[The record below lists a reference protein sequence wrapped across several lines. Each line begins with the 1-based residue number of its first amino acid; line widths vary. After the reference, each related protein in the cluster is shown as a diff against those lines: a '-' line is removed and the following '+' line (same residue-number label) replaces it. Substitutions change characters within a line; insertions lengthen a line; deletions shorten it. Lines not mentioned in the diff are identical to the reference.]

1 MAIKQLTIPMFPL
14 GMLLLPGETKMLHI
28 FEERYKQLVSDCLA
42 NQAHFGIP
50 YSSNKLFGDFGIEV
64 KINSVVKRYENGEFD
79 ILVEG
84 VRIFKLVEY
93 SAVLSPKL
101 YGAGVVTLL
110 EEIKESPSV
119 KLQELIKEYLW
130 LSQQNTVPIDAYD
143 HATVY
148 HIARLLDLSYAE
160 KYELIKLPTV
170 FEKENYV
177 IQKIKLFSFILN
189 AENELKSKFVLN

>member
-28 FEERYKQLVSDCLA
+28 FEDKYKQLVSDCLA

-50 YSSNKLFGDFGIEV
+50 YSSNKRFGDFGIEV
-64 KINSVVKRYENGEFD
+64 KINSVVKSYETGEFD

-84 VRIFKLVEY
+84 VRIFKLLEY
-93 SAVLSPKL
+93 STVLSPKL
-101 YGAGVVTLL
+101 YGAGVVALL
-110 EEIKESPSV
+110 EEIKEAPSI
-119 KLQELIKEYLW
+119 KLQEMIKDYLW
-130 LSQQNTVPIDAYD
+130 LTQQTTIPIDAYD
-143 HATVY
+143 HSTVY

-170 FEKENYV
+170 IEKENYV
-177 IQKIKLFSFILN
+177 IQKVKLFSFILN
-189 AENELKSKFVLN
+189 AENNLKSKFVLN